1 MAGVIGSV
9 VRAVT
14 TSAGVLALSFAAFV
28 VPASASAEEATTP
41 SSSSPTSVAV
51 PYLGTATIEPAQGWR
66 ISDCAGPAAASDL
79 VIACDEGRIMLS
91 ATEYDPEA
99 VPVTLPVSMSNGR
112 TSMVFEY
119 RVTLAAP
126 EAPTL
131 ASRRAPGPVAAGSVL
146 LVPISDLGVECI
158 VCAEGGALAGVAVL
172 PAEAGSLAATPTHLV
187 FRPARDFTG
196 DAELV
201 ARFADDF
208 GTWSTDAKV
217 VVPVYRPG
225 PEALIAQSVFTPRDA
240 DGSATVD
247 LAALAFASDGAEA
260 HLAGCGAAI
269 HGSVTCAADGTARY
283 TSANDVAVDQFSFR
297 VVSAD
302 GEQASGSVTVVGEA
316 SDLPQTGPVPVLG
329 SGSDDGVATRVVPR
343 VPVEREQTSRG
354 GVFAPLIGTLDR
366 VGAR

>member
-14 TSAGVLALSFAAFV
+14 TTAGALALSLIPFA
-28 VPASASAEEATTP
+28 VPASASADDATAPPT
-41 SSSSPTSVAV
+41 SSPTSLAV

-66 ISDCAGPAAASDL
+66 ITDCAAPAAASDL
-79 VIACDEGRIMLS
+79 VTACDEGRVTLA
-91 ATEYDPEA
+91 ATRYDAEA
-99 VPVTLPVSMSNGR
+99 GPVTVPVPMTNGR
-112 TSMVFEY
+112 TSMTFEY

-131 ASRRAPGPVAAGSVL
+131 TSRRAPGPVAAGSVL
-146 LVPISDLGVECI
+146 LVPISDLGVECV
-158 VCAEGGALAGVAVL
+158 VCAEGGTLSAVAVH

-187 FRPARDFTG
+187 FRPARDFRG

-208 GTWSTDAKV
+208 GTRSADAKY
-217 VVPVYRPG
+217 VVPIYRPG
-225 PEALIAQSVFTPRDA
+225 PDPLIAQSIFTRRDA
-240 DGSATVD
+240 DGSATID
-247 LAALAFASDGAEA
+247 LATLAFASGGAEVQ
-260 HLAGCGAAI
+260 LAGCGAAI

-283 TSANDVAVDQFSFR
+283 TSSSDIAVDQFSFR

-316 SDLPQTGPVPVLG
+316 SDLPQAGPVPAHRSRG
-329 SGSDDGVATRVVPR
+329 GDGVATRIVPR
-343 VPVEREQTSRG
+343 LPVEREQTSRG